1 MASPVE
7 QFMISP
13 VLPITVGTTD
23 LSFTNS
29 AFSMGLAVL
38 IAIGLMVVGTRGR
51 ALVPDRVQCVAEMCY
66 ELVANMI
73 RDNVGAAGRPYFPF
87 IFTLFMFLLI
97 GNLLSMFPPIFAFTS
112 HLAVTFALAA
122 VIFTAVTVL
131 GFVLHGT
138 KYLQMFFPHGAP
150 LWTAPILIPIELI
163 SYFSRP
169 ISLSVR
175 LFANMTVGHILLKVI
190 AGFVVSLG
198 GLAAWYGVPGAGVSV
213 IMLLLI
219 TMFEF
224 FVMVIQA
231 YVFTILSCIY
241 LNDAINLH

>member
-7 QFMISP
+7 QFIISP

-23 LSFTNS
+23 LSFTNA
-29 AFSMGLAVL
+29 AFSRGTTVL
-38 IAIGLMVVGTRGR
+38 LAIGLMVVGTRGR
-51 ALVPDRVQCVAEMCY
+51 ALVPGRVQCMAEMCY
-66 ELVANMI
+66 ELVANMV
-73 RDNVGAAGRPYFPF
+73 RDKVGAAGRPYFPF
-87 IFTLFMFLLI
+87 IFTLFMFLLF
-97 GNLLSMFPPIFAFTS
+97 GNLLGMFPPFFAFTS

-131 GFVLHGT
+131 GFVLHGS